1 MRHPTA
7 DEKMQEIMVN
17 LYLNTC
23 MSYREIAENM
33 GLSYKIVYHTI
44 KTKGITRGEPQEN
57 PLKAAI
63 ENADK
68 TQNGWMTRIAH
79 DLGLSPQRVSA
90 YYKNMLKKQIDISK
104 DK

>member
-1 MRHPTA
+1 
-7 DEKMQEIMVN
+7 MVN

-23 MSYREIAENM
+23 MSYKEIAENM
-33 GLSYKIVYHTI
+33 GLSYKIVYNTI
-44 KTKGITRGEPQEN
+44 RAKGITREEPHEN
-57 PLKAAI
+57 PLKIAI
-63 ENADK
+63 EKADK
-68 TQNGWMTRIAH
+68 TQIGWMTKIAH